1 MVFVALVPQ
10 WWRRTMRPLLSEWD
24 KLASD
29 GERALIRQR
38 GWDGV
43 V

>member
-1 MVFVALVPQ
+1 MVFVALVPA
-10 WWRRTMRPLLSEWD
+10 WWRKTMRPLLDEWD

-29 GERALIRQR
+29 DERSLIRAR
-38 GWDGV
+38 GWGGV